1 MVRTPACAGCIESMA
16 AAVPSASRSP
26 WRHLPNAISML
37 RVLLVA
43 PICWFLWHEEWP
55 AALSLVAVAGVSDG
69 LDGFLA
75 RHYHWQSRLGGMLD
89 AIADKM
95 LLISCFVILAWRQ
108 EAPLWLA
115 FIVCGRDAVIAAGAL
130 GWRVLIGPIEPQPS
144 LLSKACTLAQIIYL
158 LTVLLALARWPA
170 LRSSALGWLVAVLCL
185 ASGAHYVWYWS
196 RRAWSVRRL
205 G

>member
-1 MVRTPACAGCIESMA
+1 MITAMPT
-16 AAVPSASRSP
+16 ASHSP

-43 PICWFLWHEEWP
+43 PICWLLWHGKWP
-55 AALSLVAVAGVSDG
+55 SALGLVAVAGVSDG

-89 AIADKM
+89 AIADKL

-108 EAPLWLA
+108 EVPLWLA
-115 FIVCGRDAVIAAGAL
+115 SIVCGRDAVIAAGAL
-130 GWRVLIGPIEPQPS
+130 AWRVLIGPIEPQPS

-170 LRSSALGWLVAVLCL
+170 LCSYALGWLVAVLCV
-185 ASGAHYVWYWS
+185 ASGVHYVWYWS
-196 RRAWSVRRL
+196 HRAWNARR
-205 G
+205 

>member
-1 MVRTPACAGCIESMA
+1 MVRMPACAGCTDGRSA
-16 AAVPSASRSP
+16 AMRPASHSP

-43 PICWFLWHEEWP
+43 PIGWLLWQEQWP
-55 AALSLVAVAGVSDG
+55 SALGLVAVAGVSDG

-89 AIADKM
+89 ASVDKL

-115 FIVCGRDAVIAAGAL
+115 SIVCSRDAVIAAGA
-130 GWRVLIGPIEPQPS
+130 
-144 LLSKACTLAQIIYL
+144 
-158 LTVLLALARWPA
+158 
-170 LRSSALGWLVAVLCL
+170 
-185 ASGAHYVWYWS
+185 
-196 RRAWSVRRL
+196 
-205 G
+205 